1 MAFIKKILNALTKK
15 ERIMLIT
22 SVSFI
27 VVSAISIA
35 IISLVKTAAIVP
47 TTGGNYKEGMI
58 GQPEYINP
66 VTANSEVDRSLV
78 RMIYSNIYDIADSIT
93 VSSDTKIWDIRLKN
107 GINWQDGQKLTSDD
121 VIFTIQEIQN
131 KDSDSPLFNNWAGV
145 SVNRVSEL
153 ELTLSI
159 ATPYIFFGD
168 NLKNL
173 YILPKHI
180 FAGIPPANWRLSDY
194 NLKPVGSGP
203 YLFDSYKQLQNGFIT
218 EYNLKSWN
226 SYFGQKPLINNFHFE
241 FFNDKNS
248 IIGSFNNAQID
259 GLGGISPSEISEI
272 IRPYNLFQYRT
283 SGYYAIFLNQTK
295 NQALNDP
302 IVREA
307 LSIAIDKNDIIKS
320 VMNGFAKVENG
331 PIPED
336 AAYYSPVQIPTSTA
350 STSLDFAKSLLDQD
364 SWVTQSDG
372 SRAKTIKK
380 SSVPLSINITVPN
393 VDFLVQ
399 IVDIIKTDWQNL
411 GVNVTISL
419 DSPEDIA
426 SVIIPGRTYDGLLF
440 GNVLGNSSDLY
451 SFWNSSQSVDPGLN
465 LAMYSN
471 SKVDALLEK
480 IRRTQDS
487 NLITQYF
494 IKVQNMI
501 TNDNPAI
508 FIYSP
513 DYLYVAN
520 KNIQG
525 ISTPILSDTAD
536 RFRDVPNW
544 YLNTTI
550 ILK

>member
-15 ERIMLIT
+15 ERIILIT

-27 VVSAISIA
+27 VVSVISIA
-35 IISLVKTAAIVP
+35 IISFIKTSAVVP

-66 VTANSEVDRSLV
+66 VTANSEIDRSLV
-78 RMIYSNIYDIADSIT
+78 KMIYSNIYDIADSIT
-93 VSSDTKIWDIRLKN
+93 VSSDTKTWDIRLKN

-131 KDSDSPLFNNWAGV
+131 KDSDSPLYNNWAGV

-159 ATPYIFFGD
+159 ATPYVFFGD

-203 YLFDSYKQLQNGFIT
+203 YLFNSYKQLQNGFIT

-226 SYFGQKPLINNFHFE
+226 NYFGQKPLINNFHFE

-248 IIGSFNNAQID
+248 IIGSFNDAQID
-259 GLGGISPSEISEI
+259 GFGGISPSEISEI
-272 IRPYNLFQYRT
+272 VRPYNLFQYRT
-283 SGYYAIFLNQTK
+283 TGYYAIFLNQTK

-302 IVREA
+302 TVREA
-307 LSIAIDKNDIIKS
+307 LSLAIDRDDIVKS
-320 VMNGFAKVENG
+320 VMNGFAKIENG

-350 STSLDFAKSLLDQD
+350 SSSLDFAKSLLDKD
-364 SWVTQSDG
+364 SWVIQSDG

-399 IVDIIKTDWQNL
+399 TADMIKTDWQNL

-426 SVIIPGRTYDGLLF
+426 SVVIPGRTYDGLLF

-451 SFWNSSQSVDPGLN
+451 SFWDSSQSVNPGLN

-471 SKVDALLEK
+471 PKVDALLEK
-480 IRRTQDS
+480 IRQTQDS

-494 IKVQNMI
+494 AKAQNMI
-501 TNDNPAI
+501 ANDNPAI

-513 DYLYVAN
+513 DYLYIAN

-525 ISTPILSDTAD
+525 ISTPILSDTTD

-544 YLNTTI
+544 YLNTAI

>member
-15 ERIMLIT
+15 ERIILIT

-27 VVSAISIA
+27 VVSVISIA
-35 IISLVKTAAIVP
+35 IISFIKTSAVVP

-66 VTANSEVDRSLV
+66 VTANSEIDRSLV
-78 RMIYSNIYDIADSIT
+78 KMIYSNIYDIADSIT
-93 VSSDTKIWDIRLKN
+93 VSSDTKTWDIRLKN

-131 KDSDSPLFNNWAGV
+131 KDSNSPLYNNWAGV

-159 ATPYIFFGD
+159 ATPYVFFGD

-203 YLFDSYKQLQNGFIT
+203 YLFNSYKQLQNGFIT

-226 SYFGQKPLINNFHFE
+226 NYFGQKPLINNFHFE

-248 IIGSFNNAQID
+248 IIGSFNDAQID
-259 GLGGISPSEISEI
+259 GFGGISPSEISEI
-272 IRPYNLFQYRT
+272 VRPYNLFQYRT
-283 SGYYAIFLNQTK
+283 TGYYAIFLNQTK

-302 IVREA
+302 TVREA
-307 LSIAIDKNDIIKS
+307 LSLAIDRDDIVKS
-320 VMNGFAKVENG
+320 VMNGFAKIENG

-350 STSLDFAKSLLDQD
+350 SSSLDFAKSLLDQD
-364 SWVTQSDG
+364 SWVIQSDG

-399 IVDIIKTDWQNL
+399 TADMIKTDWQNL

-426 SVIIPGRTYDGLLF
+426 SVVIPGRTYDGLLF

-451 SFWNSSQSVDPGLN
+451 SFWDSSQSVNPGLN

-471 SKVDALLEK
+471 PKVDALLEK
-480 IRRTQDS
+480 IRQTQDS

-494 IKVQNMI
+494 AKAQNMI
-501 TNDNPAI
+501 ANDNPAI

-513 DYLYVAN
+513 DYLYIAN

-525 ISTPILSDTAD
+525 ISTPILSDTTD

-544 YLNTTI
+544 YLNTAI

>member
-15 ERIMLIT
+15 ERIILIT

-27 VVSAISIA
+27 VVSVISIA
-35 IISLVKTAAIVP
+35 IISFIKTSAVVP

-66 VTANSEVDRSLV
+66 VTANSEIDRSLV
-78 RMIYSNIYDIADSIT
+78 KMIYSNIYDIADSIT
-93 VSSDTKIWDIRLKN
+93 VSSDTKTWDIRLKN

-131 KDSDSPLFNNWAGV
+131 KDSNSPLYNNWAGV

-159 ATPYIFFGD
+159 ATPYVFFGD

-203 YLFDSYKQLQNGFIT
+203 YLFNSYKQLQNGFIT

-226 SYFGQKPLINNFHFE
+226 NYFGQKPLINNFHFE

-248 IIGSFNNAQID
+248 IIGSFNDAQID
-259 GLGGISPSEISEI
+259 GFGGISPSEISEI
-272 IRPYNLFQYRT
+272 VRPYNLFQYRT
-283 SGYYAIFLNQTK
+283 TGYYAIFLNQTK

-302 IVREA
+302 TVREA
-307 LSIAIDKNDIIKS
+307 LSLAIDRDDIVKS
-320 VMNGFAKVENG
+320 VMNGFAKIENG

-336 AAYYSPVQIPTSTA
+336 AAYYSTVQIPTSTA
-350 STSLDFAKSLLDQD
+350 SSSLDFAKSLLDQD
-364 SWVTQSDG
+364 SWVIQSDG

-399 IVDIIKTDWQNL
+399 TADMIKTDWQNL

-426 SVIIPGRTYDGLLF
+426 SVVIPGRTYDGLLF

-451 SFWNSSQSVDPGLN
+451 SFWDSSQSVNPGLN

-471 SKVDALLEK
+471 PKVDALLEK
-480 IRRTQDS
+480 IRQTQDS

-494 IKVQNMI
+494 AKAQNMI
-501 TNDNPAI
+501 ANDNPAI

-513 DYLYVAN
+513 DYLYIAN

-525 ISTPILSDTAD
+525 ISTPILSDTTD

-544 YLNTTI
+544 YLNTAI